1 MRTHLGRGAHHYIQ
15 FEVKPRGAA
24 NHTLKTFEAAV
35 YEQFYPTP
43 EVFPVTCGLVGPN
56 YGHNE

>member
-1 MRTHLGRGAHHYIQ
+1 MQTYLYIGDDHYIQ
-15 FEVKPRGAA
+15 FEAKPRGVA